1 MARQSPTAP
10 GAERRCQAMKA
21 TNAEM
26 AAEMI
31 NAIAYCWTISTYNDF
46 LFNLPEKVNFPGSNE
61 LPHHGETY
69 DD

>member
-1 MARQSPTAP
+1 
-10 GAERRCQAMKA
+10 MKA